1 MAKSPKK
8 IPLSPQPDNTANPT
22 RPVTEPPG
30 GSHGDT
36 GHSVP
41 ALTGTEPT
49 PGTSTGSGADVPGR
63 HSSVIISQMP
73 EPEPHVPARRASA
86 EDDPRLPGASQATP
100 AIDSAIGTDLRPAT
114 FIDPA
119 LAALLTS
126 ADSSAEGIRYDKHK
140 KTYVDL
146 EHGTVMVRKHPDGSY
161 QQTHPGE
168 LSPTGER
175 VEQIPGSKRWRQV
188 APNRSPVD
196 ADPVLVEAN
205 EPTPG
210 PSKRPRLDEQT
221 SAAEEAGIL
230 VESLL
235 SRQPDALDLSAGQ
248 WRNWGKNTPPESG
261 ASIEI
266 EGAHYPIVDQGI
278 HPVTGLVYLQHPGFA
293 PGRYDA
299 FEQMLRLEPSRQPKW
314 ALHRDGQWRVLENHF
329 PFEMPLKQYVANS
342 FKYLSDHSQSNLA
355 RAVFDQSH
363 PLGTVTGHG
372 LSVMTLTFRHWMDR
386 INNEAPMRGLM
397 DPLLMLPPLPVQP
410 FTMVPGGVLSLPAPS
425 PRFLQRIDFDP
436 QQFPLEWGT
445 YAAAPTGPS
454 LRTLFSTV
462 LRQNG
467 YVINTTPRAMSE
479 GALLFHREGVAA
491 IFVLKLPRVTG
502 STIAR
507 YSVPG
512 AEMSSPAFLA
522 KLSHVSRQ
530 TLTTHLAQNQIVYL
544 VGGTQEIAPGKPT
557 LFMVR
562 EG

>member
-8 IPLSPQPDNTANPT
+8 IPLLPPPDNAANPT
-22 RPVTEPPG
+22 RPVTEPPA

-49 PGTSTGSGADVPGR
+49 PGTSTGSAADLAGR
-63 HSSVIISQMP
+63 RPSVIISQMP
-73 EPEPHVPARRASA
+73 EPEFHTPARRVSS
-86 EDDPRLPGASQATP
+86 EGASDLPVTGQATP
-100 AIDSAIGTDLRPAT
+100 AIDSASAANLRPAT

-126 ADSSAEGIRYDKHK
+126 ADTSPEGIRYDKHK

-146 EHGTVMVRKHPDGSY
+146 EDGTVMVRKHPDGSY

-188 APNRSPVD
+188 ASNRSPTD
-196 ADPVLVEAN
+196 ADPLVVEIS
-205 EPTPG
+205 EPMPG
-210 PSKRPRLDEQT
+210 PSKRPRLNEPT
-221 SAAEEAGIL
+221 SATDEAGIL

-248 WRNWGKNTPPESG
+248 WRNWGKATPPES
-261 ASIEI
+261 AVSIEI
-266 EGAHYPIVDQGI
+266 DGAYYPIVDQGI

-299 FEQMLRLEPSRQPKW
+299 FEQMLRHEPTRQPKW
-314 ALHRDGQWRVLENHF
+314 ALKRDGQWRVLESHL

-342 FKYLSDHSQSNLA
+342 FKYLSDHSLSNLA
-355 RAVFDQSH
+355 RAVFDQTH
-363 PLGTVTGHG
+363 PFGTVTGHG

-386 INNEAPMRGLM
+386 VNNEAPMRGLM
-397 DPLLMLPPLPVQP
+397 DPLLMLPRLAVEP

-445 YAAAPTGPS
+445 YAAAPTGAS
-454 LRTLFSTV
+454 LRTLFSTI

-467 YVINTTPRAMSE
+467 YTINATPRAMSE

-491 IFVLKLPRVTG
+491 VFVLKLPRVTG

-512 AEMSSPAFLA
+512 VEMASPAFQM
-522 KLSHVSRQ
+522 KLSQAARH
-530 TLTTHLAQNQIVYL
+530 TLNIHLAQNQIVYL
-544 VGGTQEIAPGKPT
+544 VGGTQLIAPDKPT